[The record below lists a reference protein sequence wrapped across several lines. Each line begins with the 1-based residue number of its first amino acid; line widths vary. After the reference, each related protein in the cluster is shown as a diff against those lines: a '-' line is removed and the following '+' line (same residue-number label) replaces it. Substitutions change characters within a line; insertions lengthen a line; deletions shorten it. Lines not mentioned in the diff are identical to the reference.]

1 MYDVAVRA
9 EAIPKLTYEQFRQL
23 PDDGKRY
30 ELIRGE
36 VHWTPSPTTRH
47 QFIVLNLAKS
57 LVSYLDANPRGEAAI
72 APLDVRLSSDT
83 AVQPD
88 LIFVSNAK
96 AGIILEEYIVGPP
109 DLVVEVL
116 SPSTAAHERA
126 AKIALYAEAGV
137 LEVWLIDAQA
147 KTVEILKLEG
157 NKYLVDAILTPG
169 QTLSSRQFSGWN
181 LALKDLFDFRGRF

>member
-1 MYDVAVRA
+1 MYNAAVRI
-9 EAIPKLTYEQFRQL
+9 EAVPKLTYEQFRQL

-36 VHWTPSPTTRH
+36 VHLTPSPTTKH

-57 LVSYLDANPRGEAAI
+57 LVSYLNDNPCGEVAI
-72 APLDVRLSSDT
+72 APLDVQLSSDT

-96 AGIILEEYIVGPP
+96 AGIILEEYIAGPP

-116 SPSTAAHERA
+116 SPATAKHDRA
-126 AKIALYAEAGV
+126 TKIALYAEAAV
-137 LEVWLIDAQA
+137 PEVWLIDAQA
-147 KTVEILKLEG
+147 ETVEILKLEG
-157 NKYLVDAILTPG
+157 RKYLVDAILAPG
-169 QTLSSRQFSGWN
+169 QSLSSTQFPGWN